1 MRDSILAF
9 VNAFF
14 MGAGAAVWDLDPENL
29 WDPLWLGLIAAALI
43 IPVFWYRHYVQ
54 DGGRFPERMM
64 EDLGIKDGNNLGER
78 KAGFLP
84 YLVLVGGIAVVL
96 IAKWIVG

>member
-1 MRDSILAF
+1 MPSS
-9 VNAFF
+9 
-14 MGAGAAVWDLDPENL
+14 GAGAAVWDLDPEAL
-29 WDPLWLGLIAAALI
+29 GSVVARFDRGGAGHPGLLVPPLC
-43 IPVFWYRHYVQ
+43 Q
-54 DGGRFPERMM
+54 DGGRFRADD